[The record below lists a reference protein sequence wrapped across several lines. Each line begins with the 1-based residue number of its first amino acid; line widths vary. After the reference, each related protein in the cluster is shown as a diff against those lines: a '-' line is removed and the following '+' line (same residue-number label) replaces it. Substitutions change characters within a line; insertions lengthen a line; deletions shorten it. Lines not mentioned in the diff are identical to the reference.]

1 MVDGGASTVNLNAGM
16 MNVAG
21 SFQVDH
27 LTLASGGDATLTLT
41 DFGAMHAVTGA
52 IVDGGGVSTFNVD
65 GGTMTVG
72 GGLSVDS
79 LRVGHIS
86 SALTGHTT
94 LTVSGG
100 DVTIG
105 PSGNL
110 DIGRR
115 TYGTGV
121 TTEFQSTLDLR
132 AASSVVIDVD
142 NVWLG
147 LAQNYSGQN
156 VGTGNAVA
164 GFLRLSEAGDNTIHA
179 DQILLGDVPLGMGAS
194 YSASRITFGGAT
206 NTVRSDLM
214 VLGGLKGQG
223 EAVIL
228 AGGTL
233 DIRGLT
239 GAETNLYI
247 ANNNLAT
254 SVHGSGKLDMSA
266 GTLNAAFDEVVVG
279 RFGGSTNGSG
289 RGTLIIGDGD
299 VAANVLRLAIS
310 NSSNSAD
317 LTYGIV
323 QMVHNEGLFMVA
335 GSVTDGGGVGHLQ
348 IDAGTFSVAADMNV
362 DNLRVGLNG
371 GTALLDLTG
380 AIGTHSVV
388 NSVTIAGD
396 AGSVGTIRMAG
407 GTFILPALTDGGGTS
422 NLELPNGTMTVGG
435 DFAVDNVLV
444 GSNGGTAVLD
454 IDGAVVIGSGA
465 DSALDVAVVTGSGT
479 DGGTGTLDLAGA
491 TSVAINVGTVRIAN
505 SGNGV
510 SSTGTVHLSGGANT
524 IRADEI
530 VVGNRKSS
538 ATVDMAAGGSLDI
551 QGQTVA
557 RANLSIGVND
567 INTGS
572 TPLATL
578 DATAGAFTAQ
588 LDQLVLGYKSG
599 SSLTGTGNGELL
611 LGTNAANN
619 VSAKDVVIAY
629 QSGTGSATGLL
640 QMQGGTFAVSGSVSD
655 GGGVSTIQLDGG
667 TMTVANGL
675 QVDNLRVGYGGLS
688 ANLTVNGGPV
698 LIGTGTEMLDI
709 GYRGDVSGGSTVG
722 TVDFSQ
728 AASVNIDVAQV
739 RVAQV
744 PTTGGET
751 GGTLILPDT
760 GPVSIRATEISL
772 GDIPSASGGL
782 LASLQLGGGTTD
794 IAVDHFY
801 VSRRKKSGEVTI
813 EAGGELNLVGRLG
826 AEANLYIGYNDVHT
840 AGETTGTMDLTGST
854 FNAELDNLIVGYHYR
869 PSVSNEIVRGSG
881 TGVLTFDAGAV
892 SANSVVVGSGHASH
906 DGRGYGTINM
916 NGGFWTADAITLGA
930 GNANTRGTFNLAGGT
945 LDAGSIG
952 QGVSGSTVAF
962 NFTGGTLHVDQFGSS
977 SLPLN
982 LLQQGGTLAPGH
994 SVGTTALFG
1003 DYTQEELGTLEI
1015 EIAGLGDHDL
1025 VTVDG
1030 NASLDGTLDVVLLGG
1045 YTAEL
1050 GDYFDVLTTTG
1061 DLTLGTLAV
1070 AGDPPQPNV
1079 WLVGCRGG

>member
-1 MVDGGASTVNLNAGM
+1 MSSCCSCRCVLRMALLLAAGLIGVNATVRAAVVSWSGGGSDQNWSTGGAGGNWSGDAAPGAADDAVFTDAGGAAGVLTNVVDGSVTVQSLSYQLDSAVPAAFFHTTEIAAGQTLLVTGDLGVAPSNIAGFTGQHPVDVTIRGATSSLQVGNSGTHTANVVLGHAPVNSTGAHSVGLLDLSGVGSFTANVNLLSLASGLSSWQSTGYAELVLAPTNEINAKSIEMGRVLGYSNLLLGQDNTIQTNTMYVNMGKGATSGAYTNEVRFQAGLTNPVLNLSGLDNDGVDLFIGTNITAGTGGASVGTMDL
-16 MNVAG
+16 
-21 SFQVDH
+21 
-27 LTLASGGDATLTLT
+27 SGGVFNATLDDLT
-41 DFGAMHAVTGA
+41 
-52 IVDGGGVSTFNVD
+52 
-65 GGTMTVG
+65 
-72 GGLSVDS
+72 
-79 LRVGHIS
+79 
-86 SALTGHTT
+86 
-94 LTVSGG
+94 
-100 DVTIG
+100 
-105 PSGNL
+105 
-110 DIGRR
+110 
-115 TYGTGV
+115 
-121 TTEFQSTLDLR
+121 
-132 AASSVVIDVD
+132 
-142 NVWLG
+142 
-147 LAQNYSGQN
+147 
-156 VGTGNAVA
+156 
-164 GFLRLSEAGDNTIHA
+164 
-179 DQILLGDVPLGMGAS
+179 
-194 YSASRITFGGAT
+194 
-206 NTVRSDLM
+206 
-214 VLGGLKGQG
+214 
-223 EAVIL
+223 
-228 AGGTL
+228 
-233 DIRGLT
+233 
-239 GAETNLYI
+239 
-247 ANNNLAT
+247 
-254 SVHGSGKLDMSA
+254 
-266 GTLNAAFDEVVVG
+266 VG
-279 RFGGSTNGSG
+279 RFDYSNAGGSV
-289 RGTLIIGDGD
+289 GTLVMD
-299 VAANVLRLAIS
+299 
-310 NSSNSAD
+310 
-317 LTYGIV
+317 
-323 QMVHNEGLFMVA
+323 A
-335 GSVTDGGGVGHLQ
+335 GSVT
-348 IDAGTFSVAADMNV
+348 ANNV
-362 DNLRVGLNG
+362 ILAQTN
-371 GTALLDLTG
+371 AP
-380 AIGTHSVV
+380 
-388 NSVTIAGD
+388 
-396 AGSVGTIRMAG
+396 AGSESKTKGTITMRG
-407 GTFILPALTDGGGTS
+407 GSFDVSDNVTDGAGVSTIEI
-422 NLELPNGTMTVGG
+422 LNGTMTVGG

-465 DSALDVAVVTGSGT
+465 DSALNVAVVTGSGT
-479 DGGTGTLDLAGA
+479 DGGAGTLDLAGA

-530 VVGNRKSS
+530 VIGNRKSS

-551 QGQTVA
+551 QGQIGA

-640 QMQGGTFAVSGSVSD
+640 QMRGGTFAVSGSVSD
-655 GGGVSTIQLDGG
+655 GGGTSTIQLDGG
-667 TMTVANGL
+667 AMTVANGL
-675 QVDNLRVGYGGLS
+675 QVDNLRVAFDGLS
-688 ANLTVNGGPV
+688 ANLTVNGGDV
-698 LIGTGTEMLDI
+698 VIGTGTETFNI
-709 GYRGDVSGGSTVG
+709 GSRSAVTSGSTLG
-722 TVDFSQ
+722 TVDFSG
-728 AASVNIDVAQV
+728 AASVSIDVAQLGL
-739 RVAQV
+739 AQI
-744 PTTGGET
+744 PTASGTT
-751 GGTLILPDT
+751 AGTLILPTT
-760 GPVSIRATEISL
+760 GAATINATVISL
-772 GDIPSASGGL
+772 GDIPSSSGSG

-813 EAGGELNLVGRLG
+813 EAGGELNLVGRSV

-840 AGETTGTMDLTGST
+840 AGETTGAMDLAGST

-869 PSVSNEIVRGSG
+869 PSVSNETVRGSG

-994 SVGTTALFG
+994 SVGTTAIFG

-1030 NASLDGTLDVVLLGG
+1030 NALLDGALDVVLLDG

-1070 AGDPPQPNV
+1070 AGDPPNPTFGWWEAAV
-1079 WLVGCRGG
+1079 VDGAGGLALRLSAAPEPGTMLLVLLGLVFLLGHRRR